1 MASEKGVEVALLAMT
16 EKARPLVQAC
26 VVVRDIEEKLE
37 AWSRLLGV
45 PLPEI
50 RLTGTLADTGTTY
63 DGEPSEA
70 RCKLAFFEIGGL
82 SLELIEPLPGP
93 SVWRDFLERNGGGLQ
108 HIGISIA
115 RMTDAVALAEAEG
128 MRVKQQAEFVG
139 GRYVYLDSER
149 QLGAMLELL
158 EFDEAKIE
166 DPEA

>member
-1 MASEKGVEVALLAMT
+1 VALMAMT
-16 EKARPLVQAC
+16 ENARPLVQAC
-26 VVVRDIEEKLE
+26 VVVSDIEAKLE

-45 PLPEI
+45 PVPEI

-63 DGEPSEA
+63 DGRPSDA

-115 RMTDAVALAEAEG
+115 GMAGAVALAEAEG
-128 MRVKQQAEFVG
+128 MPVKQRAEFVG
-139 GRYVYLDSER
+139 GRYVYLDSEQ

-158 EFDEAKIE
+158 EFDDANIE
-166 DPEA
+166 DSAA